1 MLLNSGLH
9 VYVPITYTG
18 HDCIV
23 KSEAGKHIDIEIKT
37 RSPDAHPY
45 YVVDNFEVRDDFYIV
60 CHTLGSEDYWVLPSS
75 VYEAFSTRQKNG
87 QFLVLSDSKKK
98 QLNQYDR
105 AFFLLKDFGSS
116 RNIKESRLGGVTV
129 RHSASKNGSRTIRG
143 KHFTQRD
150 YEREVL
156 KILSTSKRPMSTKEI
171 VASIFQ
177 QMGPQFSRA
186 DQEPLTRGRIRWE
199 GTARFAIYQGL
210 KPKGLI
216 EAKSKNQWE
225 ITPKGLKAVG

>member
-1 MLLNSGLH
+1 MLLESGLH
-9 VYVPITYTG
+9 VYVPLTYTG

-23 KSEAGKHIDIEIKT
+23 KSDAGKHIDIEIKT

-45 YVVDNFEVRDDFYIV
+45 YVVDNFEVRDDFYVV

-75 VYEAFSTRQKNG
+75 VYDAYSTPQKNG
-87 QFLVLSDSKKK
+87 QLLVLSGTKKK

-116 RNIKESRLGGVTV
+116 HGFRKGAFARTTSGLALTR
-129 RHSASKNGSRTIRG
+129 GSRRIKG
-143 KHFTQRD
+143 KHFTQHD
-150 YEREVL
+150 YESEVL
-156 KILSTSKRPMSTKEI
+156 KILSAAKAPMSTREI
-171 VASIFQ
+171 IASILQ
-177 QMGPQFSRA
+177 RLGPRFSSA

-216 EAKSKNQWE
+216 EAKSKNQWV
-225 ITPKGLKAVG
+225 ITPRGLKATT